1 MQTQAKYHFRTDLQ
15 SMMNARLSQKRF
27 SPCHEER
34 LIFLDAGA
42 VVTQPVS
49 RLTLAGE
56 PHRRRLVGGQ
66 ETQLLTGGL
75 LARVVLHGL
84 KVER

>member
-1 MQTQAKYHFRTDLQ
+1 MTISSAAHLVLFDD
-15 SMMNARLSQKRF
+15 
-27 SPCHEER
+27 HEER

-42 VVTQPVS
+42 IVTQPVP
-49 RLTLAGE
+49 RLALAGE

-66 ETQLLTGGL
+66 KTQLLTGSL